1 MKGWI
6 SLHRRIRDHWIWQE
20 KPFDKRSAW
29 IDLLMMANHQENKFL
44 LGSELI
50 EIQRGSFVTSELK
63 LMERWGWSK
72 TKVRN
77 FLKLLEEDG
86 MLIKKTDKKKTT
98 LTICNYNDYQNS
110 ENHKETTRE
119 PQKDHVETTERPQED
134 TNNNDN
140 NYNNE
145 NNMLLLSIAD
155 SGEETSRDIF
165 PNFYQWVEE
174 KNYIDCKYPNEDP
187 YYLKYLHEKAN
198 FYSKTK
204 GKNHPETVGAVKAF
218 ENKKASSAEEI
229 ILEAQKIS

>member
-72 TKVRN
+72 TKLRN

-86 MLIKKTDKKKTT
+86 MLIKKQTK
-98 LTICNYNDYQNS
+98 
-110 ENHKETTRE
+110 
-119 PQKDHVETTERPQED
+119 KDHL
-134 TNNNDN
+134 NN
-140 NYNNE
+140 
-145 NNMLLLSIAD
+145 LQLQRLS
-155 SGEETSRDIF
+155 
-165 PNFYQWVEE
+165 NFR
-174 KNYIDCKYPNEDP
+174 K
-187 YYLKYLHEKAN
+187 L
-198 FYSKTK
+198 
-204 GKNHPETVGAVKAF
+204 
-218 ENKKASSAEEI
+218 
-229 ILEAQKIS
+229 